1 MKKSAKKAI
10 NISIIVIQL
19 AVIVACIVFSV
30 FTLMANNTQDE
41 ETRQLKNGIHLM
53 PVMSDSM
60 NGDKKDSFKQGD
72 VILTKTYKDKS
83 KYENLKVG
91 DIITYYGYL
100 SGTGTYGYVTHR
112 IVDLAY
118 FEHDPETL
126 IGYVV
131 QGDNPLATE
140 REVKRFADIQAVYV
154 GKLAGLGNAI
164 AWLSTPINFFLVIIV
179 PLLLLLIYNIVL
191 VIRAMESKKLALAKA
206 KQEEDLA
213 RLQLEQEER
222 LELIKQQMLE
232 ELKKQKD
239 TTENQS
245 EDKSDNSADIK
256 TDDTA
261 VNIDENS
268 KGDKKDS

>member
-30 FTLMANNTQDE
+30 FTLMANNTQDS
-41 ETRQLKNGIHLM
+41 ETRQLKSGIHIM
-53 PVMSDSM
+53 PVLSDSM
-60 NGDKKDSFKQGD
+60 DGDKKDSFKQGD
-72 VILTKTYKDKS
+72 VILTKTYKDVS
-83 KYENLKVG
+83 KYENLEIG

-100 SGTGTYGYVTHR
+100 AGTGTYGYVTHR
-112 IVDLAY
+112 IVDFARFDY
-118 FEHDPETL
+118 DPDTV

-131 QGDNPLATE
+131 EGDNPLATE

-154 GKLAGLGNAI
+154 GKVAGLGSAI
-164 AWLSTPINFFLVIIV
+164 MWLSTPMNFFLVIIV
-179 PLLLLLIYNIVL
+179 PLLLLLIYNIVIIIKS
-191 VIRAMESKKLALAKA
+191 VEAKKLALAKV

-213 RLQLEQEER
+213 RLQQEQEER

-239 TTENQS
+239 TVQS
-245 EDKSDNSADIK
+245 EADNKAEDK
-256 TDDTA
+256 T
-261 VNIDENS
+261 VNIDENNE
-268 KGDKKDS
+268 GDKTDG